1 MHYPPS
7 PILTV
12 GMPVYNGGKTL
23 EAAIR
28 SVLDQT
34 ERNLEVVISDNGSTD
49 NTSEICQRMA
59 SEDSRIRYVRQ
70 PEPISP
76 TDNFRFVLH
85 EARAPYFMWAAHDDL
100 RDPDF
105 AEKLIAGLATD
116 PKAILALGDIIQI
129 TNGQHLPHALDF
141 VTTGVAPATRL
152 RKAATQ
158 QLHHLYGIW
167 KTPVLQKIHWKHV
180 DWWHDTPLMMAAS
193 QLGDFIHV
201 PGPRFI
207 YLYNPRPFFGWR
219 KKMVKPSVFEDIGA
233 FSKLLR
239 ELVRMIWLAGTT
251 VASVAGLW
259 RGMQAAFFATWKI
272 LTQITGFL
280 WRRRPGA

>member
-1 MHYPPS
+1 MVYPPS

-23 EAAIR
+23 ETAIR

-34 ERNLEVVISDNGSTD
+34 ERNIEVVISDNGSTD
-49 NTSEICQRMA
+49 DTADICTRLA
-59 SEDSRIRYVRQ
+59 SEDQRIRYMRQ
-70 PEPISP
+70 PVAISP
-76 TDNFRFVLH
+76 TDNFRFVLR
-85 EARAPYFMWAAHDDL
+85 EARAPFFMWAAHDDL
-100 RDPDF
+100 RDVDF
-105 AEKLIAGLATD
+105 AETLIAGLQAD

-129 TNGQHLPHALDF
+129 TNAVSRPHTLDF
-141 VTTGVAPATRL
+141 VTTGLSPARRL

-167 KTPVLQKIHWKHV
+167 KTPALQKIHWKHV

-193 QLGDFIHV
+193 QLGDFIHI

-219 KKMVKPSVFEDIGA
+219 SKMTKPSLAADVRA
-233 FSKLLR
+233 FAHLVR
-239 ELVRMIWLAGTT
+239 ELLRMIWLAGTT
-251 VASVAGLW
+251 VASVAGPW
-259 RGMQAAFFATWKI
+259 RGLQAATFASWKI

-280 WRRRPGA
+280 WRRRPGT